1 MLDQVLSAF
10 SINPDFDLDLMSK
23 NQTLSTITQKILDG
37 MDDVLN
43 KLNPDLVL
51 VHGDTTTTLAV
62 SLSCFYKKIDI
73 GHVEAGLR
81 TFDIHSPWP
90 EEFNRQLTTK
100 VARFHFAPTQLSKQN
115 LIAENIPESNILITG
130 NTIIDTLKLSLKNI
144 DEKIY
149 SEHFLKN
156 YDRIEII
163 NICFDYWPQKGKFW
177 GWIC

>member
-1 MLDQVLSAF
+1 MFLQ
-10 SINPDFDLDLMSK
+10 
-23 NQTLSTITQKILDG
+23 
-37 MDDVLN
+37 
-43 KLNPDLVL
+43 
-51 VHGDTTTTLAV
+51 
-62 SLSCFYKKIDI
+62 KIDI

-156 YDRIEII
+156 YNIDVNIKFVLITGHRRENFGDGFVRICNSIRELSLKYPEINFI
-163 NICFDYWPQKGKFW
+163 YPVHLNPNVKQSCLQNPRWN
-177 GWIC
+177 